1 MDPVTHALLGGTMA
15 VLFTPRPRLIT
26 ASVVGGCA
34 ALLADLDV
42 LIHSSQDP
50 LLQLEFHRQFTHAL
64 LFTPVGGL
72 VAALLLWWW
81 ARGRATFRQTWMM
94 GCWGYVT
101 AGPLDA
107 CTSYGTQLLWP
118 FSDLRIAWSIVPVVE
133 PVTTILLAIFLR
145 LALLRRRRRWA
156 VVGGITLGLWL
167 GVAWLQHQRAIDMAL
182 FWAQQRGDPVE
193 VLHVKPTLMN
203 LVLWRAVYKSGPD
216 IQSVALRPG
225 LWEEAR
231 LYPGERARWI
241 DPTKPL
247 PGIPMESVLG
257 QDVRR
262 FVRLS
267 DHFVVIHP
275 RHPQVL
281 GDGRYA
287 MLPHTIDPL
296 WGITLDPNRLE
307 RHAPFDT
314 FRAWWPENAGVL
326 LHMLL
331 GREGVPAA
339 RTGIKIRQSHHL
351 FPLHT
356 GLRPGKGHQVFRATA
371 EAVVTGVKRHEQL
384 TP

>member
-1 MDPVTHALLGGTMA
+1 MDPVTHALLGGTTA
-15 VLFTPRPRLIT
+15 VLFTSRHRLAT
-26 ASVVGGCA
+26 AAVVGGCA

-42 LIHSSQDP
+42 LIQSDQDP

-64 LFTPVGGL
+64 IFTPVGGL
-72 VAALLLWWW
+72 VATLLLWWW
-81 ARGRATFRQTWMM
+81 ARARATFRQTWIMA
-94 GCWGYVT
+94 CWGYVT

-133 PVTTILLAIFLR
+133 PVTTALLAVFL
-145 LALLRRRRRWA
+145 LLTVLRHHKRWA
-156 VVGGITLGLWL
+156 VAGGVMVGLWF
-167 GVAWLQHQRAIDMAL
+167 GVAWFQHQRASDMAMV
-182 FWAQQRGDPVE
+182 WAQQRGDQVE
-193 VLHVKPTLMN
+193 ALHIKPTMMN
-203 LVLWRAVYKSGPD
+203 LVLWRAVYKIGPD

-225 LWEEAR
+225 LWGEAR

-241 DPTKPL
+241 DPARPL

-275 RHPQVL
+275 RHPHVI

-287 MLPHTIDPL
+287 LLPHTIDPL
-296 WGITLDPNRLE
+296 WGITLDPDRSG
-307 RHAPFDT
+307 RHAPFDS
-314 FRAWWPENAGVL
+314 FRAWGPETVGVL

-331 GREGVPAA
+331 GRKGVPALSRSAAGDPPSA
-339 RTGIKIRQSHHL
+339 RNPNGISLMPNAASRHAPSHT
-351 FPLHT
+351 P
-356 GLRPGKGHQVFRATA
+356 PGS
-371 EAVVTGVKRHEQL
+371 
-384 TP
+384 